1 MAEAEAQLRALGELP
16 DAAVPAG
23 ADEDEDLAAAAAAD
37 GVDGAVDTQ
46 PGVRQALQGLDRRL
60 RASGKSDAEL
70 AAEQEALFARM
81 RAELE
86 RSTGGPVGPVRVEDV
101 TDVYRCAAPR

>member
-1 MAEAEAQLRALGELP
+1 M
-16 DAAVPAG
+16 DN
-23 ADEDEDLAAAAAAD
+23 
-37 GVDGAVDTQ
+37 Q

-60 RASGKSDAEL
+60 RASGTSDAEL

-86 RSTGGPVGPVRVEDV
+86 PLSSTKRNHYSPSM
-101 TDVYRCAAPR
+101 